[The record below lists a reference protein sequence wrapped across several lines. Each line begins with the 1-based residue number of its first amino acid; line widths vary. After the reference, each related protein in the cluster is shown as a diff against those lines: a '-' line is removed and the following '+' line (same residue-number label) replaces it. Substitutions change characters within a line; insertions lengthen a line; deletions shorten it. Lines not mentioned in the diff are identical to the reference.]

1 MMPLKSSLKRAKTWL
16 KGLIIAPQSQFKSSE
31 TLNHNVSALT
41 QYPIQ
46 WVEK

>member
-16 KGLIIAPQSQFKSSE
+16 KRLIIGPQSQFKSSK
-31 TLNHNVSALT
+31 TLGHNVSTLT

>member
-16 KGLIIAPQSQFKSSE
+16 KGIIMSPQSQFKSAE